1 MNKKSVTVIE
11 SVTYYRL
18 STAAKL
24 LGTTVKKFTEIA
36 GAEHIS
42 FRNFKENGPLMV
54 KADDLKIIMHKTQIK
69 K

>member
-1 MNKKSVTVIE
+1 MTKKSVTVIE

-24 LGTTVKKFTEIA
+24 LGTTVKNFTEIA
-36 GAEHIS
+36 GIERID

-54 KADDLKIIMHKTQIK
+54 RADDLKRIMHKFQIK